1 MHFIYYIIIG
11 VILTQLP
18 YVGKYFRI
26 YNTLI
31 HEIGH
36 VLASLVTNGKVY
48 HIELNKDASGLA
60 YTGSRSRISQII
72 VSLAGYPT
80 ASIVSYLAILL
91 LNKGYEDYV
100 LAGIAT
106 IILISLVFWV
116 RNWFGFGWLLLAAI
130 VSAFLVWYES
140 EIFTSIYLNTLV
152 AVIFVESV
160 ISTIELIYI
169 TYKDK
174 NNAGDSR
181 NLKLST
187 GIPEMFWSVL
197 FFIFAGYTVYLTIRI
212 WI

>member
-1 MHFIYYIIIG
+1 
-11 VILTQLP
+11 
-18 YVGKYFRI
+18 
-26 YNTLI
+26 I

-91 LNKGYEDYV
+91 LNKEYEVYV
-100 LAGIAT
+100 LAGIAP
-106 IILISLVFWV
+106 IILISLVFYV
-116 RNWFGFGWLLLAAI
+116 LKWFGFCCFLLAAI
-130 VSAFLVWYES
+130 LSTFLVWYDS
-140 EIFTSIYLNTLV
+140 EIFTNIYLKTLV

-169 TYKDK
+169 TY
-174 NNAGDSR
+174 
-181 NLKLST
+181 
-187 GIPEMFWSVL
+187 
-197 FFIFAGYTVYLTIRI
+197 
-212 WI
+212 